1 MTIPS
6 SPGTPEVPPYEN
18 PPSNTE
24 TTGKVQQAAS
34 TASDEA
40 GRVAD
45 VAKEQAQEVA
55 SEVGTQARDLV
66 GELKTQ
72 VRDQSVLQ
80 RDRLSETLRQF
91 GDDLDEM
98 NRSTTSSGLASDLA
112 GQAASKA
119 REFSSFLNDHEPG
132 DLIEQIRDF
141 ARRRPGAFLL
151 SAAIAGV
158 VAGRLTR
165 GAVASSSADTSSAS
179 RSVPQADRP
188 TLTSARQPRAA
199 QDPSI
204 GPAAETPWNVG
215 NRPAEQPAVGTS
227 DPTASSVGGGSG
239 LLAPDEPS
247 ARGQGRP

>member
-1 MTIPS
+1 MTTPS
-6 SPGTPEVPPYEN
+6 GPGTPDVPPYEST
-18 PPSNTE
+18 PSNIE
-24 TTGKVQQAAS
+24 TTGKVHQAAS
-34 TASDEA
+34 TASGEA

-66 GELKTQ
+66 DQLKTQ
-72 VRDQSVLQ
+72 VRDQSVSQ
-80 RDRLSETLRQF
+80 QDRLAETLRQF

-119 REFSSFLNDHEPG
+119 REFSSYLNDHEPG
-132 DLIEQIRDF
+132 DLIDQIRDF
-141 ARRRPGAFLL
+141 ARRRPGVFILG
-151 SAAIAGV
+151 AAIAGV

-165 GAVASSSADTSSAS
+165 GAVASSSADTSSS
-179 RSVPQADRP
+179 SYRLPPADRP
-188 TLTSARQPRAA
+188 TLATVRRPVAT
-199 QDPSI
+199 QDPAV

-215 NRPAEQPAVGTS
+215 NVPAEQPAVDTPG
-227 DPTASSVGGGSG
+227 PTASSVGGSG

-247 ARGQGRP
+247 SLGQGRP